1 MKKIKILVVED
12 ESILALD
19 IQGYL
24 RGFGYQVAA
33 VADKGEIA
41 VKLAKKHQPDLVL
54 MDIRLKGEMD
64 GIDAGEHIW
73 QTLRIPVIYLTAYAE
88 EATLER
94 AKKTMPYGYILKPFD
109 SRDIQTAVEIA
120 LSKHAEEIKVR
131 EKRDWLDKVLMSL
144 GDAVIT
150 ADLNAEITFLNPMAE
165 KVTGWKTE
173 QAVGQKVEQV
183 FNVRYR
189 QQTSDI
195 ENPMITAIES
205 GEVVKFAEQF
215 LLTTKSG
222 SQRFVYDSAAPI
234 KDKEGKTQGGVVV
247 FHDITDL
254 RPVATGDAP
263 R

>member
-1 MKKIKILVVED
+1 MKKVKILVVED

-24 RGFGYQVAA
+24 KSFGYKVAA

-64 GIDAGEHIW
+64 GIDAGEQIW
-73 QTLRIPVIYLTAYAE
+73 QTLRIPIIYLTAYAE
-88 EATLER
+88 KATLER

-120 LSKHAEEIKVR
+120 LSKHAEEMQVR
-131 EKRDWLDKVLMSL
+131 EKRDWLNKVLTSL

-150 ADLNAEITFLNPMAE
+150 ADLNAEITYLNPRAE
-165 KVTGWKTE
+165 EVTGWKME
-173 QAVGQKVEQV
+173 QAAGQKAEQV

-189 QQTSDI
+189 QEASDV

-205 GEVVKFAEQF
+205 GEVVTFADQF

-222 SQRFVYDSAAPI
+222 SQRFIFDSAAPI
-234 KDKEGKTQGGVVV
+234 KNETGETQGSVVV

-254 RPVATGDAP
+254 RPVAPEGDP